1 MVIISQAEMHVISA
15 QCTSFVLVERVMSA
29 PALISTCLPP
39 RNTPPAPLKFNWE
52 PDTSKPLDLLA
63 FNCEWKMLG

>member
-1 MVIISQAEMHVISA
+1 
-15 QCTSFVLVERVMSA
+15 MSA

-52 PDTSKPLDLLA
+52 PDTSKPPDLLA
-63 FNCEWKMLG
+63 FNCKWKMLS